1 MGLDERKISGEVL
14 DSVHEVI
21 DENLSNLVEGIGEV
35 GTSREV
41 SKDSGSNK
49 ELNETPEEVK
59 TEGMKLE
66 AKADE
71 SGLSLVSMKAP
82 KGVCET
88 DKDSCVIDM
97 KCSSHKG
104 FYEVSQGEKICR
116 ICHLTFGQSSDATS
130 VENGSATSGDFIQLG
145 CSCKDELGIAH
156 IHCAEVWFKLKENR
170 LCEICGETAKNVS
183 VAANNGFMEEWND
196 R

>member
-1 MGLDERKISGEVL
+1 
-14 DSVHEVI
+14 
-21 DENLSNLVEGIGEV
+21 
-35 GTSREV
+35 
-41 SKDSGSNK
+41 
-49 ELNETPEEVK
+49 
-59 TEGMKLE
+59 MKLE

-104 FYEVSQGEKICR
+104 FYESSHGEKICR

-156 IHCAEVWFKLKENR
+156 IHCAEVWFKLKGNR
-170 LCEICGETAKNVS
+170 YMLWPNFIDYNLSVLNKIANMFFEILPVLSIADHRK
-183 VAANNGFMEEWND
+183 
-196 R
+196 

>member
-1 MGLDERKISGEVL
+1 
-14 DSVHEVI
+14 
-21 DENLSNLVEGIGEV
+21 
-35 GTSREV
+35 
-41 SKDSGSNK
+41 
-49 ELNETPEEVK
+49 
-59 TEGMKLE
+59 MKLE

-156 IHCAEVWFKLKENR
+156 IHCAEVWFKLKGNR
-170 LCEICGETAKNVS
+170 YMLWLNFSLISIYRLTIRLLTCFLRFCIEAFDIVPIPDAVNLFLKC
-183 VAANNGFMEEWND
+183 
-196 R
+196 

>member
-1 MGLDERKISGEVL
+1 
-14 DSVHEVI
+14 
-21 DENLSNLVEGIGEV
+21 
-35 GTSREV
+35 
-41 SKDSGSNK
+41 
-49 ELNETPEEVK
+49 
-59 TEGMKLE
+59 MKLE

-156 IHCAEVWFKLKENR
+156 IHCAEVWFKLKGNR
-170 LCEICGETAKNVS
+170 YMLWPNFIDYNLSVLNKIANMFFEILPVLSIADHRK
-183 VAANNGFMEEWND
+183 
-196 R
+196 